1 MSEIDLSKTSESS
14 PEKSK
19 SKFNPACEDIEG
31 KLRCLETLLEHP
43 EAARP
48 ELAIPIR
55 HLDLFLRACLHFYT
69 LPKSKKSKKRIKL
82 LKKACQ
88 FLEDV
93 LIRVIV
99 GGEPLDKAIKR
110 IGSWSDPK
118 VPFKINCECKGFVS
132 CCYIKN
138 L

>member
-14 PEKSK
+14 TENSK

-43 EAARP
+43 EATRP

-69 LPKSKKSKKRIKL
+69 IPKSKKIKERIEL
-82 LKKACQ
+82 IKKACQ

-99 GGEPLDKAIKR
+99 GGEQLGKAIKR
-110 IGSWSDPK
+110 IGPWSDPK
-118 VPFKINCECKGFVS
+118 FSFKVDCECNGFPS